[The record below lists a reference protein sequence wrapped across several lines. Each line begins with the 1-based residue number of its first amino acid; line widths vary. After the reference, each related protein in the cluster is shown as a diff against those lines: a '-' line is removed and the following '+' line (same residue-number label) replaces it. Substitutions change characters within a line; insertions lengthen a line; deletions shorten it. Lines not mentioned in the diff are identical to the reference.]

1 MLHSA
6 GFGTMRVHQRLKAGR
21 AIALCWM
28 AKAPSSARL
37 RMLREMVG
45 ALESLSADRPLVL

>member
-1 MLHSA
+1 
-6 GFGTMRVHQRLKAGR
+6 MRVHQRLKAGR